1 MTRLRRGLLDIQLG
15 GLQGSGKS
23 QWEGWP
29 QEKAWFQFPIH
40 GISKQEKVEDIENV
54 PIQERVSRDG
64 CSGKQSGHLE
74 TQTVFREVYTKLY
87 ADQSMS
93 D

>member
-1 MTRLRRGLLDIQLG
+1 MTYSLVVYRGQVSHSGRG
-15 GLQGSGKS
+15 G
-23 QWEGWP
+23 P
-29 QEKAWFQFPIH
+29 QEKAWFQFPVH

>member
-1 MTRLRRGLLDIQLG
+1 MTYSLVVYRDQVSHSGRGG
-15 GLQGSGKS
+15 
-23 QWEGWP
+23 P
-29 QEKAWFQFPIH
+29 QEKAWLQFPIH

-74 TQTVFREVYTKLY
+74 TQTCVQRGSHKAVYRTRVCL
-87 ADQSMS
+87 AEL
-93 D
+93 